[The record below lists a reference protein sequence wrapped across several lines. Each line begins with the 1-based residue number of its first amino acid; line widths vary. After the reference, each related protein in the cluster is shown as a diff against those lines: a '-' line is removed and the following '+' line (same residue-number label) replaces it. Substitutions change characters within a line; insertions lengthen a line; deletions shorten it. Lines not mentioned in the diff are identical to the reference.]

1 MATRE
6 DPIKAVRAYL
16 TEHVAN
22 LGDLTDNASQDGT
35 VHYFRIGQEYTLV
48 LSRELMDLEPE
59 YLVALLHRNQIAR
72 QIRSDGKDAVLAV
85 NSSGESDRY
94 TWEEWEKLRKPR
106 QR

>member
-16 TEHVAN
+16 TEYLAD
-22 LGDLTDNASQDGT
+22 LGDLTDDASQDGT

-59 YLVALLHRNQIAR
+59 SLLALLHRNQVAR
-72 QIRSDGKDAVLAV
+72 QIRSDGKGAVLAV

-94 TWEEWEKLRKPR
+94 TWEKWERRR